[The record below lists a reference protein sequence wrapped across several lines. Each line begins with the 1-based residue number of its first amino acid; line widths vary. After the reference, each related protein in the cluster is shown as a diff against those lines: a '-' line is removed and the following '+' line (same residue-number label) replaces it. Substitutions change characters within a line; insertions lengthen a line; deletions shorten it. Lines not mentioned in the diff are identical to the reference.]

1 MKVPPRVL
9 LSGVFKKHLSSMF
22 RLLQLPCISLKN
34 IHLKC
39 HCALV
44 EQIQNKSSLDG
55 VWKWAKRFRERGT
68 CLYWFAAC
76 LSSASSHGS
85 VKWSCKVDAWVI
97 ITYQLQSTIIL
108 FFLPF
113 FFFLDEGCFEAFHT
127 VTCYVFHRE
136 KVVLYEI
143 QTVWVKRDNPMCEYD
158 WPLSALLYHILSYH
172 PLSLP
177 WWTALVS
184 RTYSWVKASLT
195 ETHGTCYVLTVPHAF
210 IFGLSILSNPTER
223 ISVWSLLYKEEIIS
237 GTRF

>member
-9 LSGVFKKHLSSMF
+9 LSGVFKKHLSSVF

-113 FFFLDEGCFEAFHT
+113 FFSGWGVFWGISHSDLLCFSQGESSFIWNSDGLGQEGQSYVQVWLAF
-127 VTCYVFHRE
+127 VCSS
-136 KVVLYEI
+136 
-143 QTVWVKRDNPMCEYD
+143 
-158 WPLSALLYHILSYH
+158 LSHPQLS
-172 PLSLP
+172 S
-177 WWTALVS
+177 
-184 RTYSWVKASLT
+184 
-195 ETHGTCYVLTVPHAF
+195 
-210 IFGLSILSNPTER
+210 
-223 ISVWSLLYKEEIIS
+223 IIS
-237 GTRF
+237 PMMDSIGLQDVLLSKGISHWDSRHFLCAHCTSCFFFFWFKYII